1 MEGMNLINH
10 KVKEAK
16 SFVRNYNISRKGTMP
31 TSVKVID
38 ELVEKSIAHIVAE
51 IIEYVP
57 HSVVSRTIVKR
68 TTGNVT
74 ILAYD
79 QGEES
84 AERVSPF
91 DSYIQIIDGTA
102 AFVIN
107 GDSYELH
114 KGEGII
120 IPAHARYCFIANEQF
135 KMISTVIK
143 SGYED

>member
-1 MEGMNLINH
+1 MNLINH

-16 SFVRNYNISRKGTMP
+16 SFDRNYNISRKGTMH

-57 HSVVSRTIVKR
+57 HSVVSRTIVSR
-68 TTGNVT
+68 TTGNIT
-74 ILAYD
+74 LIAFD

-84 AERVSPF
+84 AELISPF
-91 DSYIQIIDGTA
+91 DLYIQIIDGTA
-102 AFVIN
+102 AFLIN
-107 GDSYELH
+107 GDPHELH
-114 KGEGII
+114 TGAGII
-120 IPAHARYCFIANEQF
+120 IPAHARHCFIAHEPF

>member
-1 MEGMNLINH
+1 MVQLVNE
-10 KVKEAK
+10 V
-16 SFVRNYNISRKGTMP
+16 
-31 TSVKVID
+31 
-38 ELVEKSIAHIVAE
+38 VEKSIAHIVAE

-84 AERVSPF
+84 TERVSPF

-107 GDSYELH
+107 GDSYELY

-120 IPAHARYCFIANEQF
+120 IPAHARHCFIANEQF
-135 KMISTVIK
+135 KMISTIIK